1 MKIKNVLAL
10 LLVLSICLCAAGC
23 TKQTLIESYYSDT
36 PVEME
41 IESTDNNSNDNSSDN
56 KTSSAASGGA
66 SAATSTPISS
76 EGKKRLSRPFRQN
89 GCPSALGKGINR
101 R

>member
-1 MKIKNVLAL
+1 MKIKNV

-76 EGKKRLSRPFRQN
+76 EGKKAQGVYPDLSGNQPQIRQYTITS
-89 GCPSALGKGINR
+89 PK
-101 R
+101 